1 MIRNFKAYICPLIL
15 MGTIY
20 GQDDQYFIN
29 DLKIEGNESI
39 SKNEILFIVRQRPP
53 NFFFRRPKFD
63 PRLLRLDALTLKNYY
78 YSKGFLDVVINE
90 SYTVKDNSNKNNFV
104 NILYNVVEGKQ
115 YHLSKVDINGNEL
128 ISQKKVTKL
137 LGLKINAPYNPVG
150 LNDNLYLLENEYQKL
165 GKLFATITLKDE
177 IKDSVE
183 IKIDIDEGKYIYIN
197 NTRIERKGNI
207 DSAIVMREL
216 NYESGDL
223 FSKIKVDK
231 SSKQLR
237 ELGIFSTAN
246 IYPEKVSKSDT
257 LVNMVIDLR
266 RYKQREWN
274 SSGGYDPISFAEGAP
289 ELSALSATIEWRN
302 RAFFNSSKQ
311 FSTKIMA
318 GIPFEVDFVAP
329 RLRYDVSLSSNWFLG
344 IRFPTKI
351 VGYYERFII
360 YEEQEYQESIDRFGT
375 NLTQRFRLKGRSYV
389 ETKSLW
395 EYFADAS
402 EDNIQERSVSLKVN
416 IDRKDD
422 PLFTKEGLLFSGVIK
437 SAGFGGSRAYSK
449 IDLTFNTY
457 YPLTKR
463 SVFAM
468 RIQFGKLW
476 GWDNKYDDYSFEK
489 FYLGGSTSMRG
500 WEVLRFS
507 EDENNEPNGET
518 IRLMTNIEIRQKI
531 YKSFGMT
538 IFSDGGLL
546 AEVFPKEFYSELIW
560 DSGIGI
566 TIDTPLGPARLDYA
580 IQLNDFS
587 KQKLQLGVQNLF

>member
-1 MIRNFKAYICPLIL
+1 MAYIYPLIL
-15 MGTIY
+15 MEIIY
-20 GQDDQYFIN
+20 GQDDQYFIK
-29 DLKIEGNESI
+29 DLEIEGNESI
-39 SKNEILFIVRQRPP
+39 SKNEILFVVRQRPP

-90 SYTVKDNSNKNNFV
+90 SYHVNDNLNKYKLV
-104 NILYNVVEGKQ
+104 DILYKVVEGKQ
-115 YHLSKVDINGNEL
+115 YHLSKVHITGNDL
-128 ISQKKVTKL
+128 ISKKKISKI
-137 LGLKINAPYNPVG
+137 LGLKIDSPYNPVG
-150 LNDNLYLLENEYQKL
+150 LNDNLYLLENEYQNL
-165 GKLFATITLKDE
+165 GKLFAKITVKDE

-197 NTRIERKGNI
+197 NTRIEKKGNI
-207 DSAIVMREL
+207 DSEIVFREL
-216 NYESGDL
+216 NYDSGDL

-246 IYPEKVSKSDT
+246 IYPERSSISDT

-302 RAFFNSSKQ
+302 RAFFNTSKQ
-311 FSTKIMA
+311 FSTAIMV

-351 VGYYERFII
+351 VGYFERFII
-360 YEEQEYQESIDRFGT
+360 YEEQKYQESIDRFGT

-402 EDNIQERSVSLKVN
+402 EDNIQERSVSLKLN
-416 IDRKDD
+416 IDKKDD
-422 PLFTKEGLLFSGVIK
+422 PLFTKKGLLFKGIIK
-437 SAGFGGSRAYSK
+437 SAGFGGSRSYSK
-449 IDLTFNTY
+449 MDITLNTY

-476 GWDNKYDDYSFEK
+476 GWDENYDDYSFEK

-507 EDENNEPNGET
+507 ENENKEPNGET

-538 IFSDGGLL
+538 VFSDGGLL
-546 AEVFPKEFYSELIW
+546 AEVFSKEFFSELIW

-566 TIDTPLGPARLDYA
+566 TVDTPLGPARLDYA

>member
-1 MIRNFKAYICPLIL
+1 MACIRPLIL
-15 MGTIY
+15 MGIIY
-20 GQDDQYFIN
+20 GQDDHYFIN
-29 DLKIEGNESI
+29 DLEIDGNESI
-39 SKNEILFIVRQRPP
+39 SKNEILFIVRQRPS
-53 NFFFRRPKFD
+53 NFLFRRPKFD

-90 SYTVKDNSNKNNFV
+90 SYHIKDNSNKNKFV
-104 NILYNVVEGKQ
+104 DILYKVVEGKQ
-115 YHLSKVDINGNEL
+115 YHLSKVHINGNDL
-128 ISQKKVTKL
+128 ISKKKITKI
-137 LGLKINAPYNPVG
+137 LGLKIDSPYNPVR
-150 LNDNLYLLENEYQKL
+150 LNDNLYLLENEYQNL
-165 GKLFATITLKDE
+165 GKLFATITVKDE

-197 NTRIERKGNI
+197 NTRIEKKGNI
-207 DSAIVMREL
+207 DSAIVIREL
-216 NYESGDL
+216 NYDSGDL

-246 IYPEKVSKSDT
+246 IYPERSSISDT

-302 RAFFNSSKQ
+302 RAFFNTSKQ
-311 FSTKIMA
+311 FSTAIMA

-360 YEEQEYQESIDRFGT
+360 YEEQKYQESIDRFGT
-375 NLTQRFRLKGRSYV
+375 DLTQRFRLKGRSYV

-402 EDNIQERSVSLKVN
+402 EDNIQERSVSLKLN
-416 IDRKDD
+416 IDKKDD
-422 PLFTKEGLLFSGVIK
+422 PLFTKKGLLFNGIIK
-437 SAGFGGSRAYSK
+437 SAGFGGSREYSK
-449 IDLTFNTY
+449 IDITLNTY

-468 RIQFGKLW
+468 RIQFGKIW
-476 GWDNKYDDYSFEK
+476 GWDENYDDYSFEK

-507 EDENNEPNGET
+507 ENENNEPNGET

-538 IFSDGGLL
+538 VFSDGGLL

-560 DSGIGI
+560 DSGIGV
-566 TIDTPLGPARLDYA
+566 TVDTPLGPARLDYA

>member
-1 MIRNFKAYICPLIL
+1 MACIRPLIL
-15 MGTIY
+15 MGIIY
-20 GQDDQYFIN
+20 GQDDHYFIN
-29 DLKIEGNESI
+29 DLEIEGNESI

-90 SYTVKDNSNKNNFV
+90 SYHIKDNSNKNKFV
-104 NILYNVVEGKQ
+104 DILYKVVEGKQ
-115 YHLSKVDINGNEL
+115 YHLSKVHINGNDL
-128 ISQKKVTKL
+128 ISKKKITKI
-137 LGLKINAPYNPVG
+137 LGLKIDSPYNPVG
-150 LNDNLYLLENEYQKL
+150 LNDNLYLLENEYQNL
-165 GKLFATITLKDE
+165 GKLFATITVKDE

-197 NTRIERKGNI
+197 NTRIEKKGNI
-207 DSAIVMREL
+207 DSAIVLREL
-216 NYESGDL
+216 NYDSGDL

-246 IYPEKVSKSDT
+246 IYPERSSISDT

-302 RAFFNSSKQ
+302 RAFFNTSKQ
-311 FSTKIMA
+311 FSTAIMA

-360 YEEQEYQESIDRFGT
+360 YEEQKYQESIDRFGT

-402 EDNIQERSVSLKVN
+402 EDNIQERSVSLKLN
-416 IDRKDD
+416 IDKKDD
-422 PLFTKEGLLFSGVIK
+422 PLFTKKGLLFNGIIK

-449 IDLTFNTY
+449 MDITLNTY

-476 GWDNKYDDYSFEK
+476 GWDENYDDYSFEK

-507 EDENNEPNGET
+507 ENENNEPNGET

-538 IFSDGGLL
+538 VFSDGGLL

-566 TIDTPLGPARLDYA
+566 TVDTPLGPARLDYA

>member
-1 MIRNFKAYICPLIL
+1 MACICPLIL
-15 MGTIY
+15 MGIIY
-20 GQDDQYFIN
+20 GQDDHYFIN
-29 DLKIEGNESI
+29 NLKIEGNESI

-90 SYTVKDNSNKNNFV
+90 SYHIKDNSKKNKFV
-104 NILYNVVEGKQ
+104 DILYKVVEGKQ
-115 YHLSKVDINGNEL
+115 YHLSKVHINGNNL
-128 ISQKKVTKL
+128 VSKKKITKI
-137 LGLKINAPYNPVG
+137 LGLKIDSPYNPVG
-150 LNDNLYLLENEYQKL
+150 LNDNLYLLENEYQNL
-165 GKLFATITLKDE
+165 GKLFATITVKDE

-183 IKIDIDEGKYIYIN
+183 IKIDIDEGKYIYIK
-197 NTRIERKGNI
+197 NTRIEKKGNI
-207 DSAIVMREL
+207 DSAVVIREL
-216 NYESGDL
+216 NYDSGDL

-246 IYPEKVSKSDT
+246 IYPEKSSISDT

-302 RAFFNSSKQ
+302 RAFFNTSKQ
-311 FSTKIMA
+311 FSTAIMV

-360 YEEQEYQESIDRFGT
+360 YEEKKYQESIDRFGT
-375 NLTQRFRLKGRSYV
+375 NLSQRFRLKGRSYV

-402 EDNIQERSVSLKVN
+402 EDNIQERSVSLKLN
-416 IDRKDD
+416 IDKKDD
-422 PLFTKEGLLFSGVIK
+422 PLFTKKGLLFNGIIK
-437 SAGFGGSRAYSK
+437 AAGFGGSREYSK
-449 IDLTFNTY
+449 IDLALNTY

-468 RIQFGKLW
+468 RIQFGKIW
-476 GWDNKYDDYSFEK
+476 GWDENYDDYSFEK

-507 EDENNEPNGET
+507 ENENNEPNGET

-538 IFSDGGLL
+538 VFSDGGLL

-566 TIDTPLGPARLDYA
+566 TVDTPLGPARLDYA

>member
-1 MIRNFKAYICPLIL
+1 MAFMIYLLIL
-15 MGTIY
+15 MGNIY
-20 GQDDQYFIN
+20 GQDDHYFIK
-29 DLKIEGNESI
+29 DLEIEGNESI
-39 SKNEILFIVRQRPP
+39 SKNEILFVVRQRPP

-90 SYTVKDNSNKNNFV
+90 SYHIKDNSNKNKFV
-104 NILYNVVEGKQ
+104 DILYEVVEGKQ
-115 YHLSKVDINGNEL
+115 YHLSKVHITGNDL
-128 ISQKKVTKL
+128 ISKKKITKI
-137 LGLKINAPYNPVG
+137 LGLKIDSPYNPVG
-150 LNDNLYLLENEYQKL
+150 LNDNLYLLENEYQNL
-165 GKLFATITLKDE
+165 GKLFATITVKDE

-197 NTRIERKGNI
+197 NTRIEKKGNI
-207 DSAIVMREL
+207 DSAIVIREL
-216 NYESGDL
+216 NYDSGDL

-246 IYPEKVSKSDT
+246 IYPERSSISDT

-302 RAFFNSSKQ
+302 RAFFNTSKQ
-311 FSTKIMA
+311 FSTAIMA

-360 YEEQEYQESIDRFGT
+360 YEEQKYQESIDRFGT

-402 EDNIQERSVSLKVN
+402 EDNIQERSVSLKLN
-416 IDRKDD
+416 IDKKDD
-422 PLFTKEGLLFSGVIK
+422 PLFTKKGLLFNGTIK

-449 IDLTFNTY
+449 MDITLNTY

-468 RIQFGKLW
+468 RIQFGKIW
-476 GWDNKYDDYSFEK
+476 GWDENYDDYSFEK

-507 EDENNEPNGET
+507 ENENNEPNGET

-538 IFSDGGLL
+538 VFSDGGLL

-566 TIDTPLGPARLDYA
+566 TVDTPLGPARLDYA

>member
-1 MIRNFKAYICPLIL
+1 MACTCPLIL
-15 MGTIY
+15 MGFIY
-20 GQDDQYFIN
+20 GQDDHYFIN
-29 DLKIEGNESI
+29 DLEIEGNESI

-78 YSKGFLDVVINE
+78 YSKGFLDVIINE
-90 SYTVKDNSNKNNFV
+90 SYHIKDNSNKNKFV
-104 NILYNVVEGKQ
+104 DILYKVVEGKQ
-115 YHLSKVDINGNEL
+115 YYLSKVHINGSDL
-128 ISQKKVTKL
+128 ISKKKITKI
-137 LGLKINAPYNPVG
+137 LGLKIDSPYNPVG
-150 LNDNLYLLENEYQKL
+150 LNDNLYLLENEYHNL
-165 GKLFATITLKDE
+165 GKLFATISLKDE

-197 NTRIERKGNI
+197 NTRIEKKGNI
-207 DSAIVMREL
+207 DSAIVIREL
-216 NYESGDL
+216 NYDSGDL

-246 IYPEKVSKSDT
+246 IYPERSSISDT

-302 RAFFNSSKQ
+302 RAFFNTSKQ
-311 FSTKIMA
+311 FSTAIMA

-360 YEEQEYQESIDRFGT
+360 YEEQKYQESIDRFGT
-375 NLTQRFRLKGRSYV
+375 DLTQRFRLKGRSYV

-402 EDNIQERSVSLKVN
+402 EDNIQERSVSLKLN
-416 IDRKDD
+416 IDKKDD
-422 PLFTKEGLLFSGVIK
+422 PLFTKKGLLFNGIIK
-437 SAGFGGSRAYSK
+437 SAGFGGSREYSK
-449 IDLTFNTY
+449 IDITLNTY

-468 RIQFGKLW
+468 RIQFGKIW
-476 GWDNKYDDYSFEK
+476 GWDENYDDYSFEK

-507 EDENNEPNGET
+507 ENENNEPNGET

-538 IFSDGGLL
+538 VFSDGGLL
-546 AEVFPKEFYSELIW
+546 SEVFPKEFYSELIW

-566 TIDTPLGPARLDYA
+566 TVDTPLGPARLDYA